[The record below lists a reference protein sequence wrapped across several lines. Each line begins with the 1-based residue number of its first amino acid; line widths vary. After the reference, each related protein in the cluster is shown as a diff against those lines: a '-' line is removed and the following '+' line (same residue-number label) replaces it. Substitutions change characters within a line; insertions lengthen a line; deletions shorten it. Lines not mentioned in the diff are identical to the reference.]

1 MTEKMRMDAYSRMVR
16 SGCEGRTMTTNFLG
30 VLGGMGPLATA
41 DFLRKLV
48 KKTPADIDQKHIPIL
63 LYGDCTTPD
72 RTASVVGQGPSPL
85 PHLLAGI
92 NFLNA
97 QGARAICIPCNSAH
111 CWYGE
116 MQAAS
121 AAPVLH
127 IVKASAEQV
136 RRKNPGASRVGVL
149 STLGTHRMG
158 IYRNTLA
165 DMGYEVV
172 TPTDDEF
179 KTLISPAIAM
189 NKANM
194 WSEAEHLYDD
204 AAQRLWDRGA
214 EIIVLGCTEIPFG
227 MERRYRANPSQFVDS
242 NDALVDAVLDVFI
255 GAHSAPAAA

>member
-1 MTEKMRMDAYSRMVR
+1 ME
-16 SGCEGRTMTTNFLG
+16 TNFLG

-48 KKTPADIDQKHIPIL
+48 KRTPADVDQKHIPVL

-72 RTASVVGQGPSPL
+72 RTASVVGKGPSPL
-85 PHLLAGI
+85 PHLLAGVE
-92 NFLNA
+92 FLNA

-116 MQAAS
+116 MQAVS

-127 IVKASAEQV
+127 IVKASAAQV
-136 RRKNPGASRVGVL
+136 AKKNPKASRVGVL

-158 IYRNTLA
+158 IYRDTLA
-165 DMGYEVV
+165 DMGYTVV
-172 TPTDDEF
+172 TPTDHEF
-179 KTLISPAIAM
+179 ETLISPAIAM
-189 NKANM
+189 NKANK
-194 WSEAEHLYDD
+194 WAEAEHLYDA
-204 AAQRLWDRGA
+204 AAQHLWERGA

-227 MERRYRANPSQFVDS
+227 MERQYRANPSKFVDS

-255 GAHSAPAAA
+255 GADRAPAVA

>member
-1 MTEKMRMDAYSRMVR
+1 MEK
-16 SGCEGRTMTTNFLG
+16 TFLG

-48 KKTPADIDQKHIPIL
+48 KKTPADIDQKHIPVL

-72 RTASVVGQGPSPL
+72 RTASVVGTGPSPL

-92 NFLNA
+92 RFLNE

-111 CWYGE
+111 CWYDD

-121 AAPVLH
+121 SVPILH
-127 IVKASAEQV
+127 IVKASAAQV
-136 RRKNPGASRVGVL
+136 GRKNPKASRVGVL

-158 IYRNTLA
+158 IYRHMLTDL
-165 DMGYEVV
+165 GYEVV

-179 KTLISPAIAM
+179 DTLISPAIAM
-189 NKANM
+189 NKANQ
-194 WSEAEHLYDD
+194 WTEAEHLYD
-204 AAQRLWDRGA
+204 AVAERLWERGA

-227 MERRYRANPSQFVDS
+227 MERQYRANPTKFVDS
-242 NDALVDAVLDVFI
+242 NDALVDAVL
-255 GAHSAPAAA
+255 GAFACTAQEPAAA

>member
-1 MTEKMRMDAYSRMVR
+1 MEK
-16 SGCEGRTMTTNFLG
+16 TFLG

-48 KKTPADIDQKHIPIL
+48 KKTPADVDQKHIPVL

-72 RTASVVGQGPSPL
+72 RTASVVGTGPSPL

-92 NFLNA
+92 RFLNE

-111 CWYGE
+111 CWYDD

-121 AAPVLH
+121 CVPILH
-127 IVKASAEQV
+127 IVKASAAQV
-136 RRKNPGASRVGVL
+136 GRKNPKASRVGVL

-158 IYRNTLA
+158 IYRHMLTDL
-165 DMGYEVV
+165 GYEVV

-179 KTLISPAIAM
+179 DTLISPAIAM
-189 NKANM
+189 NKANQ
-194 WSEAEHLYDD
+194 WTEAEHLYD
-204 AAQRLWDRGA
+204 AAAERLWERGA

-227 MERRYRANPSQFVDS
+227 MERQYRANPTKFVDS
-242 NDALVDAVLDVFI
+242 NDALVDAVL
-255 GAHSAPAAA
+255 GAFASTAQEPAAA